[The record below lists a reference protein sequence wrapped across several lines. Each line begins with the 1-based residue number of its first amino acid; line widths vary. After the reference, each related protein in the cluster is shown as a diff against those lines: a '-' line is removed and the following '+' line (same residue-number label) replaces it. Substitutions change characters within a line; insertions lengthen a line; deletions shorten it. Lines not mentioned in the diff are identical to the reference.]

1 MTIEYKK
8 QKLTHCLSTIRE
20 CLPQFCQA
28 MQDFVKNP
36 DTEVIKV

>member
-1 MTIEYKK
+1 MTIEHKK
-8 QKLTHCLSTIRE
+8 QKLNYCLSTIHE
-20 CLPQFCQA
+20 CLPQFCRA